1 MYNYFNMREG
11 MLNEFN
17 GIGNVAEP
25 GNGTKGANSEKPDE
39 ITAKDKAAEYRTR
52 NAERHYDIAMEALE
66 QKVYEL
72 GILERTLEGINVFH
86 EDEYLKFFSAE
97 RKSDN
102 VPVAD
107 FIKQHFSVSQS
118 VWSLV
123 ADFLLSQKAVSVSEY
138 REYQK
143 RKENDQQSA
152 QIIPRPLL
160 SIPVLD
166 GRATEQQLKNN
177 DSLVDYLSL
186 PLSSNALSEL
196 MKKRFGVSSVEY
208 QLLFTIYNKRHGDAY
223 RDRSGS
229 LLMKDVDGN
238 YVPVGE
244 EVISRVSSYRIQGV
258 RNGLAKGLYPV
269 ALQNDLLTRDD
280 IKLKQIR
287 DGGEN
292 ERLERN
298 IRTKGM
304 VFVEGASYILG
315 VEFEGCSLVKMQDG
329 IYAVLSNAD
338 AGKRITHIFRPL
350 PKEDIDRRKQ
360 AYFEKNGKEVSKAG
374 LYVSIKDIDVREFR
388 VTDFVEPHLRSE
400 DMRGYA
406 GRISRYTSDYGVI
419 REVTREM
426 YDRSG
431 ILMHKLSFGEQLRC
445 AYLASLGKREA
456 DNLYALA
463 SKFGITGLKT
473 VLSIDFDN
481 GNLDIVT
488 SLVNNL
494 EHDGAQMIFKKYA
507 EVVDTT
513 ERVSDYLLVHF
524 NGLKGDER
532 ELLNIKE
539 NLLTQAKNILASFAS
554 DAEHARKS
562 KKKLTGEEIA
572 SRLEEINAEMLIF
585 LASFKTIVESGQA
598 IKLEDIKD
606 MEFVSCYGGELSME
620 EHGTMADMY
629 MRNYVEFPKLQS
641 YLLDNFRTKL
651 ADPNTVF
658 KVFRHQGK
666 IVGFYRED
674 IKADGSVYFGSF
686 NIDPDY
692 QGYRIGETILKNRI
706 DSTAKDHVIEADV
719 VETFPIA
726 GNYIERGFLAVSHS
740 MYEDAPGIKIFRND
754 SMNQTFKTKDRNFK
768 IDSDIK
774 VKQNEFCLSS
784 DGSYAV
790 FTIDARDLSK
800 VPFNMLNKN
809 AGPGSSWAITRY
821 IKTVSGEKK
830 SIQVIFEKVSTD
842 LLDQYCHPDSVKAK
856 AA

>member
-1 MYNYFNMREG
+1 MYNYSDMREG
-11 MLNEFN
+11 MQNEFS

-25 GNGTKGANSEKPDE
+25 SNGTDGANNEKPVE
-39 ITAKDKAAEYRTR
+39 ITANDKAAEYRAR
-52 NAERHYDIAMEALE
+52 NAEIHYAIAMEALE

-72 GILERTLEGINVFH
+72 GILERTPEGINIFH

-107 FIKQHFSVSQS
+107 FIKQHFSASQS

-123 ADFLLSQKAVSVSEY
+123 VDFLLSQKAVSVSEY
-138 REYQK
+138 REYHK
-143 RKENDQQSA
+143 RRESDPQSA
-152 QIIPRPLL
+152 KIVPRPLL

-166 GRATEQQLKNN
+166 GRVTAQQFKNN

-186 PLSSNALSEL
+186 PLGSRSLSEL
-196 MKKRFGVSSVEY
+196 MKSRFGVSSMDY
-208 QLLFTIYNKRHGDAY
+208 QLLFTVYDKRHGDAY
-223 RDRSGS
+223 RDRSGN
-229 LLMKDVDGN
+229 LLIKDIDGN

-244 EVISRVSSYRIQGV
+244 EAISRISSYRIQGV
-258 RNGLAKGLYPV
+258 RNGLANGLYPV
-269 ALQNDLLTRDD
+269 ALQNDLLARDD
-280 IKLKQIR
+280 IMLKQLR
-287 DGGEN
+287 DGDKN
-292 ERLERN
+292 ERLERS
-298 IRTKGM
+298 IRSKGM

-315 VEFEGCSLVKMQDG
+315 VEFEGCSLAKMQDG

-338 AGKRITHIFRPL
+338 VGKRITHIFRPL
-350 PKEDIDRRKQ
+350 PKEEIDRRKQ
-360 AYFEKNGKEVSKAG
+360 VYFEKNGKQVSKAG
-374 LYVSIKDIDVREFR
+374 LYVPVKDIDIREFR

-400 DMRGYA
+400 DMKGYA

-426 YDRSG
+426 YDRAG

-445 AYLASLGKREA
+445 TYLASLGKREA

-513 ERVSDYLLVHF
+513 ERVSDYLLAHF

-539 NLLTQAKNILASFAS
+539 NLLTQAKNILVSFAS
-554 DAEHARKS
+554 DAERAKKS
-562 KKKLTGEEIA
+562 KKRLTGEEIA
-572 SRLEEINAEMLIF
+572 SRLEEINTEMLIF
-585 LASFKTIVESGQA
+585 LASFKTVVESGQT
-598 IKLEDIKD
+598 IKLEDVKD
-606 MEFVSCYGGELSME
+606 MEFVSCNGNELSME
-620 EHGTMADMY
+620 EQGVMADIY
-629 MRNYVEFPKLQS
+629 MRNYAEFPKLQS
-641 YLLDNFRTKL
+641 YLLNNFRTKL
-651 ADPNTVF
+651 SDPNTVF
-658 KVFRHQGK
+658 KVFRHRGK

-674 IKADGSVYFGSF
+674 IKTDGSVYFGSF

-706 DSTAKDHVIEADV
+706 DLTAKDHVVEADV

-726 GNYIERGFLAVSHS
+726 GNYIERGFVAVSHS

-754 SMNQTFKTKDRNFK
+754 RMNQIFKTKDRNFK
-768 IDSDIK
+768 IDSDIEL
-774 VKQNEFCLSS
+774 KQNEFCLSS

-790 FTIDARDLSK
+790 FTIDARDLSR
-800 VPFNMLNKN
+800 VPFNTLNKN
-809 AGPGSSWAITRY
+809 AGLGSSWTITRY
-821 IKTVSGEKK
+821 IKTLSGEKR